1 MSSRIQYRVPYADT
15 DQMGVVYYANYLV
28 MFERV
33 RNEILRDC
41 GFSYDQIEKSGI
53 GLPVIQAHVDYYK
66 PSHYDDL
73 LNITGWFEKVSGARA
88 WVRCQVH
95 RNQDLLAEGHTIH
108 VFLDLNK
115 KKPVKPDKT
124 ILKAIKI
131 GGSED

>member
-73 LNITGWFEKVSGARA
+73 LNITGWFEKVSGLYC
-88 WVRCQVH
+88 VRIRKNQ
-95 RNQDLLAEGHTIH
+95 RNYCPTKNQKFKDFQGL
-108 VFLDLNK
+108 
-115 KKPVKPDKT
+115 KT
-124 ILKAIKI
+124 T
-131 GGSED
+131 